1 MSEANPVASRQA
13 PRGDQTNPSTSIGG
27 RATSQVVIV
36 GGGVI
41 GSSIAYFLRASDP
54 SVSVTVIERDP
65 TYARSSSALSAASIR
80 QQFSTPLSIQM
91 SLFGIDFLRSIGER
105 LEIDGVKPSIDLHE
119 GGYLFLATPAGETTL
134 RENHALQRSLGADIS
149 LLDNAGLQT
158 RFPWLNTEDL
168 VAGAYGESGEGW
180 FDGYGLVQALRK
192 KAQALGARYVADEVK
207 EIKRDGT
214 RVTEVI
220 TAGGQTYACDVV
232 VNAAGAWS
240 RKVAQMVGIDIPVF
254 ARRRSIFNVSSPA
267 RLERCPLLIDPTGV
281 YFRPEGKSF
290 ICGTSPSADND
301 PDDLPLDEVDHAL
314 FDEVIWPTLAHRVP
328 QFEALRVQNCWSG
341 YYEYNVLDQ
350 NAIIG
355 HHPEVDNCIFANG
368 FSGHGLQQ
376 GPATGRGVSELIL
389 HGRYTSLDLSSLS
402 FERVLENRPIVEKNV
417 V

>member
-1 MSEANPVASRQA
+1 M
-13 PRGDQTNPSTSIGG
+13 
-27 RATSQVVIV
+27 IV

-41 GSSIAYFLRASDP
+41 GSSIAYFLRLADP
-54 SVSVTVIERDP
+54 TVGVTVIERDP

-91 SLFGIDFLRSIGER
+91 SLFGIEFLRSIGER
-105 LEIDGVKPSIDLHE
+105 LCVDGVKPSIDLHE
-119 GGYLFLATPAGETTL
+119 GGYLFLATPVGETTL
-134 RENHALQRSLGADIS
+134 RENHALQTSLGADIS
-149 LLDNAGLQT
+149 LLDRSALQA

-168 VAGAYGESGEGW
+168 VAGTFGESGEGW

-192 KAQALGARYVADEVK
+192 KARALGAHYVAADVTALH
-207 EIKRDGT
+207 RDGR
-214 RVTEVI
+214 RVTQVQ
-220 TAGGQTYACDVV
+220 TANGETHACDVV

-240 RKVAQMVGIDIPVF
+240 RKVAQMIGIDLPVH
-254 ARRRSIFNVSSPA
+254 ARRRSIFNVTSPA
-267 RLERCPLLIDPTGV
+267 RLERCPLLIDPSGV
-281 YFRPEGKSF
+281 YFRPEGQSF

-301 PDDLPLDEVDHAL
+301 PDDLPLDEVDHTL
-314 FDEVIWPTLAHRVP
+314 FDDVIWPTLAHRVP

-355 HHPEVDNCIFANG
+355 YHPDVDNCVFANG

-389 HGRYTSLDLSSLS
+389 NGRYTTLDLGSLS
-402 FERVLENRPIVEKNV
+402 FARVLENRPIVEKNV

>member
-1 MSEANPVASRQA
+1 MSSK
-13 PRGDQTNPSTSIGG
+13 
-27 RATSQVVIV
+27 VVIV

-41 GSSIAYFLRASDP
+41 GSSIAYFLRLSDP
-54 SVSVTVIERDP
+54 TVGVTVIERDP

-91 SLFGIDFLRSIGER
+91 SLFGIEFLRSIGER
-105 LEIDGVKPSIDLHE
+105 LEVDGTRPSIDLHE
-119 GGYLFLATPAGETTL
+119 GGYLFLATPAGEATL
-134 RENHALQRSLGADIS
+134 RENHALQKSLGADIS
-149 LLDNAGLQT
+149 LLDTHGLQT
-158 RFPWLNTEDL
+158 RFPWLNTDDL

-192 KAQALGARYVADEVK
+192 KAQALGARYVAADVTALHRE
-207 EIKRDGT
+207 GN
-214 RVTEVI
+214 RVTQVQ
-220 TAGGQTYACDVV
+220 TADGETYACDVV

-240 RKVAQMVGIDIPVF
+240 RKVAQMVGIDLLVY
-254 ARRRSIFNVSSPA
+254 ARRRSIFNVTSPA
-267 RLERCPLLIDPTGV
+267 KLERCPLLIDPSGV
-281 YFRPEGKSF
+281 YFRPEGNSY

-301 PDDLPLDEVDHAL
+301 PDDLPLDEVDHVL
-314 FDEVIWPTLAHRVP
+314 FDDVIWPTLANRVP

-355 HHPEVDNCIFANG
+355 HHPDIDNCIFANG

-376 GPATGRGVSELIL
+376 GPATGRGISELVL
-389 HGRYTSLDLSSLS
+389 HGRYATLDLSSLS
-402 FERVLENRPIVEKNV
+402 FTRVLENRPIIEKNV

>member
-1 MSEANPVASRQA
+1 MSSK
-13 PRGDQTNPSTSIGG
+13 
-27 RATSQVVIV
+27 VVIV

-41 GSSIAYFLRASDP
+41 GSSIAYFLRLSDP
-54 SVSVTVIERDP
+54 TVSVTVIERDP

-91 SLFGIDFLRSIGER
+91 SLYGIEFLRSIGER
-105 LEIDGVKPSIDLHE
+105 LGIDDAKPSIDLHE
-119 GGYLFLATPAGETTL
+119 GGYLFLATPAGEATL
-134 RENHALQRSLGADIS
+134 RDNHALQTRLGADIS
-149 LLDNAGLQT
+149 LLDKASLQA

-192 KAQALGARYVADEVK
+192 KAQSLGARYVAAD
-207 EIKRDGT
+207 
-214 RVTEVI
+214 VTEVERAGRRVTQVR
-220 TAGGQTYACDVV
+220 TADGERYACDVV

-240 RKVAQMVGIDIPVF
+240 RKVAQMVGIDIPVY
-254 ARRRSIFNVSSPA
+254 ARRRSIFNVTSPG
-267 RLERCPLLIDPTGV
+267 RLERCPLLIDPSGV

-314 FDEVIWPTLAHRVP
+314 FDDVIWPTLAHRVP

-355 HHPEVDNCIFANG
+355 HHPDVDNCIFANG

-376 GPATGRGVSELIL
+376 GPATGRGISELIL
-389 HGRYTSLDLSSLS
+389 HGRYTTLDLGSLS
-402 FERVLENRPIVEKNV
+402 FTRVLENRPIVEKNV

>member
-1 MSEANPVASRQA
+1 
-13 PRGDQTNPSTSIGG
+13 
-27 RATSQVVIV
+27 VIV

-41 GSSIAYFLRASDP
+41 GSSIAYFLRLADP
-54 SVSVTVIERDP
+54 TVGVTVIERDP

-91 SLFGIDFLRSIGER
+91 SLFGIEFLRSIGER
-105 LEIDGVKPSIDLHE
+105 LCVDGVKPSIDLHE
-119 GGYLFLATPAGETTL
+119 GGYLFLATPVGETTL
-134 RENHALQRSLGADIS
+134 RENHALQTSLGADIN
-149 LLDNAGLQT
+149 LLDRNALQA

-168 VAGAYGESGEGW
+168 VAGTFGESGEGW

-192 KAQALGARYVADEVK
+192 KARALGAHYVAADVTALH
-207 EIKRDGT
+207 RDGR
-214 RVTEVI
+214 RVTQVQ
-220 TAGGQTYACDVV
+220 TANGETHACDVV

-240 RKVAQMVGIDIPVF
+240 RKVAQMIGIDLPVH
-254 ARRRSIFNVSSPA
+254 ARRRSIFNVTSPA
-267 RLERCPLLIDPTGV
+267 RLERCPLLIDPSGV
-281 YFRPEGKSF
+281 YFRPEGQSF

-301 PDDLPLDEVDHAL
+301 PDDLPLDEVDHTL
-314 FDEVIWPTLAHRVP
+314 FDDVIWPTLAHRVP

-355 HHPEVDNCIFANG
+355 YHPDVDNCVFANG

-389 HGRYTSLDLSSLS
+389 NGRYTTLDLGSLS
-402 FERVLENRPIVEKNV
+402 FARVLENRPIVEKNV

>member
-1 MSEANPVASRQA
+1 M
-13 PRGDQTNPSTSIGG
+13 PRNLPGSSK
-27 RATSQVVIV
+27 VVIV

-54 SVSVTVIERDP
+54 TVSVTVIERDP

-91 SLFGIDFLRSIGER
+91 SLFGIEFLRSIGER

-119 GGYLFLATPAGETTL
+119 GGYLFLATAAGEATL
-134 RENHALQRSLGADIS
+134 RENHALQTSLGADIS
-149 LLDNAGLQT
+149 LLNQTNLQT
-158 RFPWLNTEDL
+158 RFPWLNTGDL

-192 KAQALGARYVADEVK
+192 KAQALGARYVADEVQALQ
-207 EIKRDGT
+207 RDGA
-214 RVTEVI
+214 RVTEVV
-220 TAGGQTYACDVV
+220 TASGDTYACDVV

-254 ARRRSIFNVSSPA
+254 ARRRSIFNVTSPA

-290 ICGTSPSADND
+290 ICGTSPDASND

-389 HGRYTSLDLSSLS
+389 HGQYRTLDLSSLS

>member
-1 MSEANPVASRQA
+1 MSSK
-13 PRGDQTNPSTSIGG
+13 
-27 RATSQVVIV
+27 VVIV

-41 GSSIAYFLRASDP
+41 GSSIAYFLRLSDP
-54 SVSVTVIERDP
+54 TVSVTVIERDP

-91 SLFGIDFLRSIGER
+91 SLFGIEFLRSIGER
-105 LEIDGVKPSIDLHE
+105 LEVDGMHPSIDLHE
-119 GGYLFLATPAGETTL
+119 GGYLFLATRAGETTL
-134 RENHALQRSLGADIS
+134 RENHALQISLGADIS
-149 LLDNAGLQT
+149 LLDKDSLQA
-158 RFPWLNTEDL
+158 RFAWLNTDDL

-192 KAQALGARYVADEVK
+192 KAQALGARYVAADVSAVQRNGK
-207 EIKRDGT
+207 HAT
-214 RVTEVI
+214 QL
-220 TAGGQTYACDVV
+220 QTTNGETFPCDVV

-240 RKVAQMVGIDIPVF
+240 RKVAQMVGIDIPVY
-254 ARRRSIFNVSSPA
+254 ARRRSIFNVMSPA

-281 YFRPEGKSF
+281 YFRPEGNTF
-290 ICGTSPSADND
+290 ICGTSPRADND

-328 QFEALRVQNCWSG
+328 QFEALRVQRCWSG

-355 HHPEVDNCIFANG
+355 YHPDVDNCIFANG

-376 GPATGRGVSELIL
+376 GPATGRGISELIL
-389 HGRYTSLDLSSLS
+389 HGRYITLDLSSLS
-402 FERVLENRPIVEKNV
+402 FKRVLENEPIVEKNV

>member
-1 MSEANPVASRQA
+1 M
-13 PRGDQTNPSTSIGG
+13 
-27 RATSQVVIV
+27 IV

-41 GSSIAYFLRASDP
+41 GSSIAYFLRLADP
-54 SVSVTVIERDP
+54 TVGVTVIERDP

-91 SLFGIDFLRSIGER
+91 SLFGIEFLRSIGER
-105 LEIDGVKPSIDLHE
+105 LCVDGVKPSIDLHE
-119 GGYLFLATPAGETTL
+119 GGYLFLATPVGETTL
-134 RENHALQRSLGADIS
+134 RENHALQTSLGADIS
-149 LLDNAGLQT
+149 LLDRSALQA
-158 RFPWLNTEDL
+158 RFPWLNAEDL
-168 VAGAYGESGEGW
+168 VAGTFGESGEGW

-192 KAQALGARYVADEVK
+192 KARALGAHYVAADVTALH
-207 EIKRDGT
+207 RDGS
-214 RVTEVI
+214 RVTQVQ
-220 TAGGQTYACDVV
+220 TANGETHACDVV

-240 RKVAQMVGIDIPVF
+240 RKVAQMIGIDLPVH
-254 ARRRSIFNVSSPA
+254 ARRRSIFNVTSPA
-267 RLERCPLLIDPTGV
+267 RLERCPLLIDPSGV
-281 YFRPEGKSF
+281 YFRPEGQSF

-301 PDDLPLDEVDHAL
+301 PDDLPLDEVDHTL
-314 FDEVIWPTLAHRVP
+314 FDDVIWPTLAHRVP

-355 HHPEVDNCIFANG
+355 YHPDVDNCVFANG

-389 HGRYTSLDLSSLS
+389 NGRYTTLDLGSLS
-402 FERVLENRPIVEKNV
+402 FARVLENRPIVEKNV

>member
-1 MSEANPVASRQA
+1 MSS
-13 PRGDQTNPSTSIGG
+13 S
-27 RATSQVVIV
+27 VVIV

-41 GSSIAYFLRASDP
+41 GSSVAYFLRASDP
-54 SVSVTVIERDP
+54 TVQVTVIERDP

-80 QQFSTPLSIQM
+80 QQFSTPLSVRM

-105 LEIDGVKPSIDLHE
+105 LEVNGERPSIDLHE
-119 GGYLFLATPAGETTL
+119 GGYLFLATPAGAATL
-134 RENHALQRSLGADIS
+134 RENHALQRELGADIS
-149 LLDNAGLQT
+149 LLDPAQLHA
-158 RFPWLNTEDL
+158 RFPWLNTDDL
-168 VAGAYGESGEGW
+168 AAGAFGESGEGW
-180 FDGYGLVQALRK
+180 FDGYGLVQALRR
-192 KAQALGARYVADEVK
+192 KAQSLGARYV
-207 EIKRDGT
+207 T
-214 RVTEVI
+214 TEVVGI
-220 TAGGQTYACDVV
+220 EREGRRASTVRAANGETYPCDVV

-240 RKVAQMVGIDIPVF
+240 RAIAAMLGIDIPVY

-267 RLERCPLLIDPTGV
+267 KLERAPLLIDPTGV
-281 YFRPEGKSF
+281 YFRPEGRTY

-314 FDEVIWPTLAHRVP
+314 FDDVIWPTLAHRVP
-328 QFEALRVQNCWSG
+328 EFEALRVEHCWSG

-355 HHPEVDNCIFANG
+355 FHPDLENCIFANG

-389 HGRYTSLDLSSLS
+389 RGRYETLDLSPLDWT
-402 FERVLENRPIVEKNV
+402 RVLEGRPIIEKNV